1 MVSSILEHTTTN
13 FRGFIMRNTYQ
24 YLYNIGGKD
33 IVKHLAYL
41 DLDTIEKRSYND
53 GKQVLKPRKQSH
65 QLKTLWGV

>member
-1 MVSSILEHTTTN
+1 
-13 FRGFIMRNTYQ
+13 MRNTYR

-33 IVKHLAYL
+33 IVRHLAFL
-41 DLDTIEKRSYND
+41 ETIGMDSRIYND

>member
-1 MVSSILEHTTTN
+1 
-13 FRGFIMRNTYQ
+13 MRNTYQ

-41 DLDTIEKRSYND
+41 DLNTIEKRSYND